1 MTRALSVVA
10 ATMFVSLAAYAQ
22 RSLGPESALDD
33 LVAYMCPIHSD
44 YTADG
49 PGVCPRDGMML
60 VPSTPFDVR
69 DYQLDFQT

>member
-10 ATMFVSLAAYAQ
+10 ATILVSSAADAQ
-22 RSLGPESALDD
+22 QSFGPESALND

-49 PGVCPRDGMML
+49 PGICPRDGMML
-60 VPSTPFDVR
+60 VP
-69 DYQLDFQT
+69 